1 MIDYRV
7 KAAVLSASFFLIFAF
22 NFQIQAQDEPPDPKF
37 YGLPAG
43 TKIKVRMDNEI
54 NSESSSVNDTFTV
67 TVSEP
72 IEIDGMVV
80 LAIGTVIEG
89 RVTEV
94 KSASAARTDGTLEV
108 VFETLFI
115 DAERKRDIEGVIERD
130 AADGSSE
137 KGDILIALGS
147 TAAGGILGSAIG
159 GGRGA
164 LIGAGIGAG
173 GGLGA
178 VLLKKGSEA
187 RIKENEEFRIR
198 LTKRVSLPIR
208 GY

>member
-1 MIDYRV
+1 MIDYRI
-7 KAAVLSASFFLIFAF
+7 KAAALAANFLLIFAI
-22 NFQIQAQDEPPDPKF
+22 NIQIQAQDEPPDPDF

-54 NSESSSVNDTFTV
+54 NSGSSSVNDTFTV

-94 KSASAARTDGTLEV
+94 KSASAGRNDGMLEV

-115 DAERKRDIEGVIERD
+115 DAERKRDIEGVIERV
-130 AADGSSE
+130 AANETSDT
-137 KGDILIALGS
+137 GDILIALGS
-147 TAAGGILGSAIG
+147 TAAGGILGSAVAG
-159 GGRGA
+159 GKGA

-178 VLLKKGSEA
+178 VLLKKGSEM
-187 RIKENEEFRIR
+187 RIKENEEFRVR
-198 LTKRVSLPIR
+198 LTKAVSLPAR

>member
-1 MIDYRV
+1 MLDYRINALAL
-7 KAAVLSASFFLIFAF
+7 AAKFLLIFAF
-22 NFQIQAQDEPPDPKF
+22 SFQIQAQDEPPDPRF

-54 NSESSSVNDTFTV
+54 NSRSSSVNDTFTV

-72 IEIDGMVV
+72 IEIDGIVV

-94 KSASAARTDGTLEV
+94 KSASAARSDGTLEV

-115 DAERKRDIEGVIERD
+115 DAERKRDINGVIERD
-130 AADGSSE
+130 AADESSGT
-137 KGDILIALGS
+137 GDILIALGS
-147 TAAGGILGSAIG
+147 TAAGGILGSAVG

-178 VLLKKGSEA
+178 VLLKKGSEM
-187 RIKENEEFRIR
+187 RIRENEEFRIR
-198 LTKRVSLPIR
+198 LTKAVSLPVR